1 MVYHCFPLVKCSYFE
16 SRPHFQTHPWVW
28 LLISSKWHT
37 NTGQHTSP
45 LSIRR
50 ASIVWFRYSIIFEV
64 SLPFCCPEHWRVL
77 WLVEISVQNWGLLS
91 LLSHTPLSYPYC
103 LLQFDWRQNDDRPS
117 NSWLFLWLST
127 PPSDIFR
134 CRSHG
139 FSNMLRLLSVDLPS
153 GDLVIEPLDGF
164 CYGWE
169 FWKNRKPWPL
179 HHQIIEES
187 YQLSIII
194 PIQWS
199 GYCNIPYGSK
209 YFLRRDKNHP
219 ECSLTN
225 AQKLG
230 KSHLLL
236 LSNQLCSPKE
246 EGKHVIVLSCH

>member
-1 MVYHCFPLVKCSYFE
+1 MSVTVNFIQVAYKYWSAYFSTIYPAGFDCVISLQYHIRSLSSILLSGTLEGPLTCWNLGPKLGSTE
-16 SRPHFQTHPWVW
+16 STV
-28 LLISSKWHT
+28 
-37 NTGQHTSP
+37 
-45 LSIRR
+45 
-50 ASIVWFRYSIIFEV
+50 AYSIILSILFA
-64 SLPFCCPEHWRVL
+64 SI
-77 WLVEISVQNWGLLS
+77 WLA
-91 LLSHTPLSYPYC
+91 
-103 LLQFDWRQNDDRPS
+103 QNDDRPS